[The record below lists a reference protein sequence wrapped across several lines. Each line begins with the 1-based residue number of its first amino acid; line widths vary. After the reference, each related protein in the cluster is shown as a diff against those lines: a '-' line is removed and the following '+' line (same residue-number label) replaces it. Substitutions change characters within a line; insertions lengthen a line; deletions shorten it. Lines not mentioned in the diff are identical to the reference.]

1 MLAWIGVVDRIMCEC
16 PLRLPAALRTCEQ
29 QVRFSL
35 HPFNLA
41 PLRRRT
47 GLCQFRRRGG
57 AFTERVKRK
66 SYLLLVGTRG
76 EPGGEG
82 GEGGGGWLRVGVRH
96 RHTWGLG
103 FCVENAK
110 PAIAKTTCVASILPP
125 HFSLLG
131 ASMQIPNVVFS
142 MSRVSQHPPICLFIS
157 LGPFHW
163 LCFPRWTCISSP
175 HGSCFSRGSWKIG
188 PVGGYKT

>member
-1 MLAWIGVVDRIMCEC
+1 MGNAIPPNSLWALFIRFQTNRNMFAAWTCPYELAWIGMASRIMCEG
-16 PLRLPAALRTCEQ
+16 PLRLPAAARTCEQ

-35 HPFNLA
+35 HSFNLA
-41 PLRRRT
+41 PPRRRT

-96 RHTWGLG
+96 RHTWLG
-103 FCVENAK
+103 
-110 PAIAKTTCVASILPP
+110 T
-125 HFSLLG
+125 SLLH
-131 ASMQIPNVVFS
+131 
-142 MSRVSQHPPICLFIS
+142 R
-157 LGPFHW
+157 
-163 LCFPRWTCISSP
+163 
-175 HGSCFSRGSWKIG
+175 K
-188 PVGGYKT
+188 